1 MNKAITDTATMR
13 DNLVHHD
20 ELFLLVVAIRF
31 VYSINFLKKE
41 ISTGRIPKPPFN
53 LEIRSLKQVTSLF
66 WA

>member
-31 VYSINFLKKE
+31 VYSIFETMDVDDSFEGVWDDLD
-41 ISTGRIPKPPFN
+41 
-53 LEIRSLKQVTSLF
+53 
-66 WA
+66 